1 MFNRL
6 YLGIAHIL
14 WIVHKFNPRIV
25 NVKSSHGHL
34 KAVLTSSSSLKLE
47 KKKLESVHY

>member
-25 NVKSSHGHL
+25 NVKSSHGRHL

-47 KKKLESVHY
+47 KKT